1 MVKYYKA
8 YYNGVLF
15 LFKKICSFI
24 IVAVLVLSVTV
35 CAKAKTEAKNLIAEA
50 GYGFEGNMGSIQSA
64 GWTSFSGAAIGI
76 SSEGYD
82 GSCLKAS
89 GFKYTWSS
97 PSIDLFPIV
106 VENGS
111 GVYSLSMMIKVESE
125 KDYNCAL
132 ILRGTRANSVIEAKG
147 SNFFGEIGRKTVK
160 PDEWTRVTASFEVT
174 NGDID
179 AADSWKLCLSS
190 TPADVTN
197 VYIDNFVFI
206 KGSVKELPNE
216 KTEKDSSEEQKND
229 GLYDPEIKENV
240 IKACIFT
247 GATVIIVTVLKIY
260 GKKIFKKIKIRKDE
274 EK

>member
-15 LFKKICSFI
+15 LFKKICSLI

-35 CAKAKTEAKNLIAEA
+35 YAKAKTEAKNLIAEA
-50 GYGFEGNMGSIQSA
+50 GYGFEGDMGSIQSA

-111 GVYSLSMMIKVESE
+111 AEKLVNASNIK
-125 KDYNCAL
+125 KYAL
-132 ILRGTRANSVIEAKG
+132 GGTR
-147 SNFFGEIGRKTVK
+147 
-160 PDEWTRVTASFEVT
+160 
-174 NGDID
+174 
-179 AADSWKLCLSS
+179 
-190 TPADVTN
+190 
-197 VYIDNFVFI
+197 
-206 KGSVKELPNE
+206 
-216 KTEKDSSEEQKND
+216 
-229 GLYDPEIKENV
+229 
-240 IKACIFT
+240 
-247 GATVIIVTVLKIY
+247 
-260 GKKIFKKIKIRKDE
+260 
-274 EK
+274 